1 MKFLKK
7 ASLAA
12 AIAAAPFA
20 VNAEMVALDDATMSA
35 TTGQAGV
42 TIEIEIG
49 SDGITVGGIEYT
61 DTGSGATGGGSVLLQ
76 NLKVS
81 NVNNLKQT
89 IDVDENGNLLLGMSD
104 VTGMKIELGD
114 VATEA
119 TGKFSAVALRSA
131 AGETTELVNNL
142 DMTLNLG
149 ESTTT
154 IMNLAAAGN
163 DLNTLPVNARDGSVA
178 IVANSSLRI
187 TDMNIGAF
195 GYTLAQ
201 AEGKNATMAAGIQSG
216 DATIA
221 ATAAAKANAVIAQYN
236 DNNGAAPDV
245 AAATAGTAL
254 TAEQQ
259 TAIKATIAKGSAV
272 QISGLEF
279 YKLEAGA
286 DGVIGTGDD
295 VKGMATVA
303 QTIWAKGGPAV
314 DSAGDSI
321 ANGGGVYIQVG
332 AISGTL
338 DIAGI
343 SMGGASIGSVKVSDI
358 NLAGMTQR
366 IYGH

>member
-49 SDGITVGGIEYT
+49 GSGISVGEIEYT
-61 DTGSGATGGGSVLLQ
+61 DEGSVSLQ
-76 NLKVS
+76 NLT
-81 NVNNLKQT
+81 VNNVTNLTQT
-89 IDVDENGNLLLGMSD
+89 IDVDANGNLLLGMSG
-104 VTGMKIELGD
+104 VTGMEIALGD
-114 VATEA
+114 TAADA
-119 TGKFSAVALRSA
+119 TGQYSAVALRSEL
-131 AGETTELVNNL
+131 GETTELVNNL
-142 DMTLNLG
+142 DMTLDLG

-163 DLNTLPVNARDGSVA
+163 DLTTLPVNARDGSVA

-201 AEGKNATMAAGIQSG
+201 AEGKNATMSAGILSG
-216 DATIA
+216 DATIE

-236 DNNGAAPDV
+236 ANNGTAPDV

-314 DSAGDSI
+314 DSAGNSI

-332 AISGTL
+332 EIAGTL

-366 IYGH
+366 IYGHN